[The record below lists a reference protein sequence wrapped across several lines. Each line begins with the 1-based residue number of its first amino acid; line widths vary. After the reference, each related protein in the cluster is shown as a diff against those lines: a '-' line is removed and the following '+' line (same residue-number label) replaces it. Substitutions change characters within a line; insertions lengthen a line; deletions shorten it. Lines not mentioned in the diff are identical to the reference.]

1 MVVIRLARGGA
12 KKRPF
17 YQVVVADQ
25 RRARDG
31 RYIENI
37 GFFNPL
43 AKESEEA
50 VRLNMEAYNAWVA
63 KGAQPSDR
71 VASLAKSYNKAAES
85 EATAARVAL
94 EEPLGRV
101 TSSLRMV
108 SSRFA

>member
-25 RRARDG
+25 RRSRDG

-50 VRLNMEAYNAWVA
+50 VRINLDAYQAWIE

-71 VASLAKSYNKAAES
+71 VASLVKGLNKAAAS
-85 EATAARVAL
+85 TQATA
-94 EEPLGRV
+94 
-101 TSSLRMV
+101 
-108 SSRFA
+108 